1 MSTHKEPTYQ
11 DAVAVVSG
19 LDRMKQDLDD
29 LKAEVGDLATILRH
43 DVLRKG
49 SLSDSTLFLFKDL
62 QRQLTWLAGD
72 VERMHAA
79 LEQEEAHHGR

>member
-1 MSTHKEPTYQ
+1 MSTHTDPTYQ
-11 DAVAVVSG
+11 DAIAVVSG

-29 LKAEVGDLATILRH
+29 LKTEAGDLASLVRQG
-43 DVLRKG
+43 LRKG

-79 LEQEEAHHGR
+79 LGKEETHHGS

>member
-1 MSTHKEPTYQ
+1 MSTHTDPTYQ
-11 DAVAVVSG
+11 DTFAVVAG

-29 LKAEVGDLATILRH
+29 LKTEAGDLASLLRQG
-43 DVLRKG
+43 LRKG
-49 SLSDSTLFLFKDL
+49 SLSESTLFLMKDL

-79 LEQEEAHHGR
+79 LGKEDTHHGS